1 MSKKSGCRHG
11 ACTFFV
17 AIDER
22 SNNFYNFF
30 VTNRPENGYIDVTK
44 QKKQQKEAKFLP
56 AYGRAFSFGKQG
68 DLRMETLYRENVKI
82 VSHYLFSMC
91 GDEELVKDLTQET
104 FLKAYE
110 SLERFDG
117 SCKIST
123 WLCQIAKHL
132 LYQYWAKAGRQ
143 VPMEP
148 DETKPAKE
156 DTENTVLK
164 RVELIDCLKELQKLP
179 EQMREVMYLR
189 VMSDLSYREIG
200 EIMGKSENWAR
211 VNFYRAKELLL
222 KGCGRDE

>member
-1 MSKKSGCRHG
+1 
-11 ACTFFV
+11 
-17 AIDER
+17 
-22 SNNFYNFF
+22 
-30 VTNRPENGYIDVTK
+30 
-44 QKKQQKEAKFLP
+44 
-56 AYGRAFSFGKQG
+56 
-68 DLRMETLYRENVKI
+68 METLYRENVKI
-82 VSHYLFSMC
+82 VSHYLFSLC

-117 SCKIST
+117 SCKVST

-148 DETKPAKE
+148 EEEKPSGE
-156 DTENTVLK
+156 DTERQVLA

-179 EQMREVMYLR
+179 EQMREVVYLR

-200 EIMGKSENWAR
+200 EILGKSENWAR
-211 VNFYRAKELLL
+211 VNFYRAKELLW
-222 KGCGRDE
+222 KGIGRE

>member
-1 MSKKSGCRHG
+1 
-11 ACTFFV
+11 
-17 AIDER
+17 
-22 SNNFYNFF
+22 
-30 VTNRPENGYIDVTK
+30 
-44 QKKQQKEAKFLP
+44 
-56 AYGRAFSFGKQG
+56 
-68 DLRMETLYRENVKI
+68 METLYRENVKI
-82 VSHYLFSMC
+82 VSHYLFSLC

-117 SCKIST
+117 SCKVST

-148 DETKPAKE
+148 EEEKPSGE
-156 DTENTVLK
+156 DTERQVLA

-179 EQMREVMYLR
+179 EQMREVVYLR

-200 EIMGKSENWAR
+200 EILGKSENWAR
-211 VNFYRAKELLL
+211 VNFYRAKEMLL
-222 KGCGRDE
+222 KGCGRNE

>member
-1 MSKKSGCRHG
+1 
-11 ACTFFV
+11 
-17 AIDER
+17 
-22 SNNFYNFF
+22 
-30 VTNRPENGYIDVTK
+30 
-44 QKKQQKEAKFLP
+44 
-56 AYGRAFSFGKQG
+56 
-68 DLRMETLYRENVKI
+68 METLYRENVKI
-82 VSHYLFSMC
+82 VSHYLFSLC

-117 SCKIST
+117 SCKVST

-148 DETKPAKE
+148 EEEKSSGE
-156 DTENTVLK
+156 DTERQVLA

-179 EQMREVMYLR
+179 EQMREVVYLR

-200 EIMGKSENWAR
+200 EIRGKSENWAR

-222 KGCGRDE
+222 KGCGRDEG